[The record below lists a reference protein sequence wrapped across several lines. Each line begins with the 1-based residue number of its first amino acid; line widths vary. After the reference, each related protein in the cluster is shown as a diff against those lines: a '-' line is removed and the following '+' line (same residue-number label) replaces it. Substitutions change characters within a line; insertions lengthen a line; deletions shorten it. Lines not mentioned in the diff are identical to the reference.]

1 MLLASFQV
9 TFQVSWLLT
18 GLMAFENFVF
28 GSRKHKNFPAFPA
41 LTWLSLP
48 PTQALGNNFA

>member
-9 TFQVSWLLT
+9 TFQVSWLLN
-18 GLMAFENFVF
+18 GLMAFENCVF
-28 GSRKHKNFPAFPA
+28 ESRKHKNFPAFPA
-41 LTWLSLP
+41 LTCLSLP